1 VFLAPVL
8 EQARAVVAG
17 PELRTA
23 IEGEVGPLT

>member
-17 PELRTA
+17 PGLRA
-23 IEGEVGPLT
+23 AVEAEVGPLA